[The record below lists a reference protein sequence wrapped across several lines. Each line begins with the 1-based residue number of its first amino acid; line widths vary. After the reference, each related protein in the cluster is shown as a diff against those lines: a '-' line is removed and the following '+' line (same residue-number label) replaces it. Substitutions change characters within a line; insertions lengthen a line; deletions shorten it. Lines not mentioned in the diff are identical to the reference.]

1 MQVILGEEDQRLSD
15 TSSKIVS
22 ILNSSLLLSNV
33 DDDDDTKRRYSLTSF
48 YVEIALRRF
57 YDENVKTLFF
67 GEQTF
72 KNWLEHSLSRPKN
85 YSFLFRISNFDA
97 QVVVVVVE
105 SKTTKQGGIQ
115 QFWKWEHTESKKK
128 LN

>member
-57 YDENVKTLFF
+57 YDAFDVVAGFFKTR
-67 GEQTF
+67 
-72 KNWLEHSLSRPKN
+72 WP
-85 YSFLFRISNFDA
+85 FLHKGFNEKA
-97 QVVVVVVE
+97 
-105 SKTTKQGGIQ
+105 
-115 QFWKWEHTESKKK
+115 WKAIKDLCYYTASHH
-128 LN
+128 